1 MMDTKKSGRG
11 SIGYKV
17 DFTFESS
24 HCRYFTVIVEDKS
37 SVLDA
42 TFFFG
47 NFNYWK
53 QHPGTTPISQLFE
66 TQRLSYFIY
75 VYLYNEKTLTK
86 FRDKLI

>member
-1 MMDTKKSGRG
+1 MDTKKSGRG

-42 TFFFG
+42 TFFLEILIIG
-47 NFNYWK
+47 SSIPAPPQYL
-53 QHPGTTPISQLFE
+53 SFE
-66 TQRLSYFIY
+66 TQRLSSFIY